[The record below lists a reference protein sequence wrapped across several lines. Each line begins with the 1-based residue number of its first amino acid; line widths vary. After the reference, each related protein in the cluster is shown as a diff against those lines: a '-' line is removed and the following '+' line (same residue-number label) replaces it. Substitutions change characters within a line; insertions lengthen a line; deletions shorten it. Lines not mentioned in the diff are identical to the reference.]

1 MFFLVILFQQIIR
14 TNDDETF
21 TNLCEMRQFLF
32 YGVLLASWKFFV
44 YGGKIVLRFLLVLVF
59 TVIIRTNEDKQI
71 EN

>member
-1 MFFLVILFQQIIR
+1 MFFVVILFQQIIR

-21 TNLCEMRQFLF
+21 TNLRQFFF

-44 YGGKIVLRFLLVLVF
+44 YGDKIVLRFLLVLVF
-59 TVIIRTNEDKQI
+59 TVIIRINEDEQI